1 MKKNTHFLQ
10 TLFWLCHFILWD
22 SGESL
27 LCPNPW
33 SLTNASSFYLG
44 NCTLDPDLQSY
55 WNVGGD
61 FLRELHVFGPLHPSP
76 SELDLSSIAKAFPNL
91 RKLFINDI
99 PSLLRT
105 TFTDNDAK
113 FPVLSI
119 LNLNNNPSLTEI
131 CPSIFQS
138 TKILAFSNLSSTS
151 LTHFPFLNIP
161 YINFHT
167 DLNDTKIQC
176 HCHLKSLSWMMKED
190 RIADF
195 NCIRNNV
202 KLPLASLNC
211 SNKERGMMMSLQTLV
226 KPEPT
231 YIQRVWSSMRLDC
244 KVKGADVIS
253 WVVNSFYENE
263 PRVYRTYVGYKIPG
277 CRVKV
282 NGNRCGVL
290 TVSDSLASNEVVI
303 NYDKRITT
311 MPNGSL
317 LIREFGWSDRGIYSC
332 HATNAWE
339 EEQNYETIVNLNP
352 DYRSTLYYWSLMYGF
367 ISAAGF
373 LIFTLVIKLIYFLLQ
388 NYGCCLC
395 CCCCKDQLPPKAKK
409 LKTAIDSIETY
420 RDQQLEKLRENYT
433 QQSDWIRQN
442 CTVQMERVRDNYSSQ
457 VQNLKDIKQ
466 YGTSHLVAVRQQ
478 YFDQMQRIRDYSAS
492 QLNRVNENYIFQRQ
506 RLRKFSAQNYL
517 KIRETRKSTQKTVTK
532 VMDNLPALY
541 LDLSACRQGLGDRR
555 DSIAVDTDDLNM
567 IQCLE
572 LGAFPDE
579 MTPESSLYFT
589 PSSTPIRPFPINSFD
604 FKERNP
610 YKDVYSNSSSETPKR
625 YRFKSKSFS
634 NFLPLWKN
642 NGSNSLP
649 GNTAETKVV
658 VEKENHDDDYISVPT
673 EEDKHTSD
681 NEEYSSIKSVDGE
694 SNP

>member
-1 MKKNTHFLQ
+1 MHPAS
-10 TLFWLCHFILWD
+10 TLGIV
-22 SGESL
+22 
-27 LCPNPW
+27 PW
-33 SLTNASSFYLG
+33 IRISSHIGMWAVMIF
-44 NCTLDPDLQSY
+44 
-55 WNVGGD
+55 
-61 FLRELHVFGPLHPSP
+61 RELHVFGPLHPSP

-91 RKLFINDI
+91 RN
-99 PSLLRT
+99 SSST
-105 TFTDNDAK
+105 TFLP
-113 FPVLSI
+113 FYERHSRI
-119 LNLNNNPSLTEI
+119 MMPSFL
-131 CPSIFQS
+131 

-282 NGNRCGVL
+282 N
-290 TVSDSLASNEVVI
+290 
-303 NYDKRITT
+303 
-311 MPNGSL
+311 
-317 LIREFGWSDRGIYSC
+317 
-332 HATNAWE
+332 
-339 EEQNYETIVNLNP
+339 
-352 DYRSTLYYWSLMYGF
+352 
-367 ISAAGF
+367 
-373 LIFTLVIKLIYFLLQ
+373 
-388 NYGCCLC
+388 
-395 CCCCKDQLPPKAKK
+395 DQLPPKAKK

-478 YFDQMQRIRDYSAS
+478 YFDQMPKNRDYSAS

-506 RLRKFSAQNYL
+506 RLL
-517 KIRETRKSTQKTVTK
+517 TK